1 MRWRVALLAV
11 LALGACGKPAPAP
24 VEAKAPLF
32 RVSDGDTTIWLLGGV
47 HLLPP
52 EVRWRT
58 PVVEQA
64 ISESRELVLESSPED
79 KADFAGVAKGQ
90 GLKLV
95 ADRVPP
101 TDRTALDLL
110 ITASGV
116 PRATLDEQKSWA
128 AATTLATGYAMKL
141 GATVDNGVETVLW
154 RAFAGRERAAF
165 YKAQDQIA
173 MLDALPPYLQDQ
185 MLAKALEPSER
196 YITVL
201 HAWEAGDLKALDPT
215 SDCSPLAGRLVGQP
229 NNRWANWIAARMKRP
244 GNVLVAVGA
253 GHLAGPYALQEML
266 KARGLKVE
274 RVQ

>member
-11 LALGACGKPAPAP
+11 LALGACGRPAPAT
-24 VEAKAPLF
+24 VDARAPLF

-52 EVRWRT
+52 QVRWRT
-58 PVVEQA
+58 PALEHA
-64 ISESRELVLESSPED
+64 IKESQELVLESSPDD

-90 GLKLV
+90 GLKPV
-95 ADRVPP
+95 ADRVAPA
-101 TDRTALDLL
+101 DRGALDLL
-110 ITASGV
+110 ITETGV
-116 PRATLDEQKSWA
+116 PRATLDGQKSWA
-128 AATTLATGYAMKL
+128 AATTLATDYAMKS
-141 GATVDNGVETVLW
+141 GATIDNGVETILW
-154 RAFAGRERAAF
+154 RAFAGRTRAAF

-173 MLDALPPYLQDQ
+173 MLDALPPDLQDQ
-185 MLAKALEPSER
+185 MLAKALSPSES
-196 YITVL
+196 YITIL
-201 HAWEAGDLKALDPT
+201 RAWEKGDLHALDPT

-244 GNVLVAVGA
+244 GTILVAVGA
-253 GHLAGPYALQEML
+253 GHLAGPYALQDML